1 MDRNEYIEVLKNY
14 KKSCLYMKQI
24 NSNKANRYS
33 RYNNILTYTTLIF
46 TVILSAIAFI
56 DKKMIVSLFKSNNYC
71 SSATDIVQADIIN
84 LCLSG
89 LALFVLILTLINL
102 LYRFQERSSIYF
114 QTVTTLAS
122 ISRDIEAIL
131 NIKEEDDVKFLDAFN
146 IIKAKYNIT
155 MDYLPQ
161 HTDKEFI
168 KAKYDIKL
176 KEEIS
181 SFVKKNKVPS
191 WMIYT
196 YCWKLIIGIKK
207 NKGTSD
213 ANISKDE

>member
-1 MDRNEYIEVLKNY
+1 MDRNEYIEILKNY

-33 RYNNILTYTTLIF
+33 KYNNILTYTTLIF

-56 DKKMIVSLFKSNNYC
+56 DKKMIVSLFKSNHDC
-71 SSATDIVQADIIN
+71 SFATDIVQADIIN
-84 LCLSG
+84 LYLSG

-131 NIKEEDDVKFLDAFN
+131 NIKEENDVKFLDAFN

-176 KEEIS
+176 KEEIN
-181 SFVKKNKVPS
+181 SFVKKNKVTP

-196 YCWKLIIGIKK
+196 YWWKLIIGVKK
-207 NKGTSD
+207 NKRTSD

>member
-1 MDRNEYIEVLKNY
+1 
-14 KKSCLYMKQI
+14 MKQI

-33 RYNNILTYTTLIF
+33 KYNNILTYTTLIF

-56 DKKMIVSLFKSNNYC
+56 DKKMIVSLFKSNNDC
-71 SSATDIVQADIIN
+71 SFATDIVQADIIN

-131 NIKEEDDVKFLDAFN
+131 NIKEEDDGKFLDAFN

-207 NKGTSD
+207 KKGTSD
-213 ANISKDE
+213 VNISKDE

>member
-33 RYNNILTYTTLIF
+33 KYNNILTYTTLIF

-56 DKKMIVSLFKSNNYC
+56 DKKMIVSLFKSNNDC
-71 SSATDIVQADIIN
+71 SFATDIVQADIIN

-131 NIKEEDDVKFLDAFN
+131 NIKEEDDGKFLDAFN

-207 NKGTSD
+207 KKGTSD
-213 ANISKDE
+213 VNISKDE